1 MTATAPLAAKN
12 GSQTARVSIVVPAY
26 NAACTI
32 ERTLQSLI
40 DQSETE
46 WEAIVVDDG
55 SADET
60 LSLANGIAASDP
72 RISVLSQQNGGVSR
86 ARNTG
91 LAAARADWILF
102 LDSDDYLHRHAL
114 RRLLGAAEHSLQAKV
129 VCGVGVRVDGD
140 GRNWPFPKFDLTNAF
155 GVLSGECALVI
166 HSAMVRRQLVLE
178 VGGFDEELK
187 SAEDWDL
194 WQRIARTGA
203 RFCQIDDVVAYY
215 QSQPG
220 SLSKR
225 IGELARNTLKVMQR
239 GHEPDPRV
247 PNPHPD
253 FARGAAPDSLGY
265 LQLNFILWSAARDIA
280 SGGEGV
286 WLLEL
291 LNPEIIAETDLE
303 PDHVGSMLAQGMADL
318 LSVQPAALAPRWGE
332 FGPKLARL
340 LGQVYAA
347 EARSRQRDLALA
359 AIMNHLAVHFE
370 TADQDL
376 TPGLLLAAH
385 ELGAPLRP
393 IPASTR
399 PVLALQLRRNA
410 RPVGL
415 VIRALKGPMDAAELT
430 GLVARQFRYM
440 PMTTAAPALRPWT
453 SPRFWA
459 AGAASALN
467 PRRLASLA
475 AAVGEKSRLKAL
487 ARDYVRNA
495 FIDGASSV
503 VKAGLD
509 ARAPA
514 RATARPSAPTP
525 SHSAGSVDGAP
536 ATRLPIL
543 MYHRVAET
551 GSPGLAR
558 WRVTPSEFRAHMQ
571 LLKDHGFHTVDPA
584 TWAMALEAHV
594 PLKGRPILIT
604 FDDAYVDFAEHAW
617 PILKELDLGATLF
630 AIPGKMGGLADW
642 DADKG
647 EPAPL
652 MDWTSLRNLAAEGCV
667 IGSHSYSHRPMAR
680 MPVEDVHAEAL
691 KSRERLAEALGQA
704 PLSFCYPYG
713 SHDRAVEQ
721 AVYEAGYGLG
731 FTCMHGASELAD
743 DPMRLP
749 RIEVTGLDDAASL
762 ARKLGLGG

>member
-1 MTATAPLAAKN
+1 MTATAPLAPNN
-12 GSQTARVSIVVPAY
+12 GSQPARVSIVVPAY
-26 NAACTI
+26 NAAQTL
-32 ERTLQSLI
+32 ERTLQSLR
-40 DQSETE
+40 DQSEAA

-55 SADET
+55 SGDET
-60 LSLANGIAASDP
+60 LGLARRIAAADA
-72 RISVLSQQNGGVSR
+72 RIRVLSQANGGVSR
-86 ARNTG
+86 ARNAG
-91 LAAARADWILF
+91 LAAARGDWVLF

-114 RRLLGAAEHSLQAKV
+114 RRLLGAAEHNPQAKV
-129 VCGVGVRVDGD
+129 VCGVGVRVDGE
-140 GRNWPFPKFDLTNAF
+140 GRNWPFPKFDLSNAF

-166 HSAMVRRQLVLE
+166 HSAIVQREVVE
-178 VGGFDEELK
+178 AVGGFDEGLK

-194 WQRIARTGA
+194 WQRVARTGA
-203 RFCQIDDVVAYY
+203 QFRQIDDVVAYY

-225 IGELARNTLKVMQR
+225 IGELARNTLTVMQR

-247 PNPHPD
+247 PHPHPD
-253 FARGAAPDSLGY
+253 FAQGAAPDSLGY
-265 LQLNFILWSAARDIA
+265 LQLNFILWSASRDIA

-291 LNPEIIAETDLE
+291 LSPKTIAETDLE
-303 PDHVGSMLAQGMADL
+303 PDHVGSMLAQGMADV
-318 LSVQPAALAPRWGE
+318 LSLQPAALAPRWGE

-340 LGQVYAA
+340 LGAVYAG

-359 AIMNHLAVHFE
+359 AIMHHLAVPFE
-370 TADQDL
+370 TADPAL
-376 TPGLLLAAH
+376 TPDLLLAAH
-385 ELGAPLRP
+385 ELGEPLAPV
-393 IPASTR
+393 PASAR
-399 PVLALQLRRNA
+399 PVLALQLRRNGF
-410 RPVGL
+410 PVGL
-415 VIRALKGPMDAAELT
+415 VISPLQGALSAPELAA
-430 GLVARQFRYM
+430 LVTRQFPYM

-459 AGAASALN
+459 AAAASALN

-475 AAVGEKSRLKAL
+475 AAGGDKGRLKVL
-487 ARDYVRNA
+487 ARDYGRHA
-495 FIDGASSV
+495 FIDGASAV
-503 VKAGLD
+503 VKAGLK
-509 ARAPA
+509 ARLPA
-514 RATARPSAPTP
+514 RGAAQSV
-525 SHSAGSVDGAP
+525 AGTDTGKGAP

-558 WRVTPSEFRAHMQ
+558 WRVTPSQFRAHMQ
-571 LLKDHGFHTVDPA
+571 LLKSHGFHTVDPA
-584 TWAMALEAHV
+584 TWASALAAHV

-630 AIPGKMGGLADW
+630 AIPGKMGGVADW

-652 MDWTSLRNLAAEGCV
+652 MDWASLRNLAAEGCI
-667 IGSHSYSHRPMAR
+667 IGSHSFSHRPMATISLK
-680 MPVEDVHAEAL
+680 DVRAEAL
-691 KSRERLAEALGQA
+691 RSREALAEALGQA
-704 PLSFCYPYG
+704 PMSFCYPYG

-721 AVYEAGYGLG
+721 AVYEAGYALG
-731 FTCMHGASELAD
+731 FTCMHGASDLAD

-762 ARKLGLGG
+762 ARKLGLG